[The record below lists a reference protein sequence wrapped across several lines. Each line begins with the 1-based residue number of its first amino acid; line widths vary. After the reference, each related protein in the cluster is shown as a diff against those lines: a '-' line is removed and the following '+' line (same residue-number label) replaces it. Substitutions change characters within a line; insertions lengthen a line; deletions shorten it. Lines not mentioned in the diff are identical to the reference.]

1 MNTKALRQKVLD
13 LAIHGKLVPPAYRQA
28 GKSLENIPAE
38 KEGQWFV
45 YVIECVDGSFY
56 KGFTT
61 DLIKRYKQHCAGI
74 GAEWT
79 KTHKPKQLFYWEIHY
94 SEKSAIEREKYLK
107 SGCGREWFKN
117 EVVDKPENWE
127 SATVLLEKI
136 RAEKAEKIKKGLPAG
151 RRGELKADKKDSFI
165 FTKECEFD
173 EDKLGKCSS
182 GTRHKR
188 HYEQFADGTVK
199 DIEDEI
205 PFEVPDGWAWCRL
218 GEISSELG
226 DGIHGTPEYDVN
238 GDYYFVNGNNLC
250 NGKIIIKDDTKRVS
264 QIEYNKYKKNL
275 NQNTILVSIN
285 GTLGNIAFYNKE
297 NIILGKSACYF
308 NLFEKQFKDFMFFLL
323 SSEYFKKYASENAT
337 GSTIKNVSLKT
348 MRDFLVPL
356 PTLNE
361 QKKIVS
367 AIKTIFNQITIIEND
382 KTDLQEII
390 KQTKSKILD
399 LAIHG
404 KLVPQDPIDE
414 PAEELLK
421 RIATSDNRPYKKIE
435 EEEPYELPSNWS
447 WCYLCDI
454 CSKIKRGKSPKYT
467 DKSTIM
473 AFAQKCNQKDGPTSL
488 EKALYIDESSLKKYQ
503 EDEKMQFNDIVI
515 NSTGTGT
522 LGRVGI
528 FNCPIP
534 DDVNAVYPD
543 SHVTTVRILPEI
555 DKLYCYYFIK
565 NKQSYLETMGEGST
579 NQKELKPDTISS
591 LYFPLPPYSEQ
602 LRIVS
607 KIEELFSDLDS
618 ISSNLE

>member
-205 PFEVPDGWAWCRL
+205 PFDVPEGWAWCRL

-404 KLVPQDPIDE
+404 KLVPQDPNDE

-421 RIATSDNRPYKKIE
+421 LIATSDNRPYEKIE
-435 EEEPYELPSNWS
+435 EGDIPFEIPPSWKWTTIKNIVNYIGDGDWIESKDQSDKGIRLIQTGNIGFGTFKDKEGKYHYISENTFSRLGCNEIFEGDILISRLPEP
-447 WCYLCDI
+447 
-454 CSKIKRGKSPKYT
+454 
-467 DKSTIM
+467 
-473 AFAQKCNQKDGPTSL
+473 
-488 EKALYIDESSLKKYQ
+488 
-503 EDEKMQFNDIVI
+503 V
-515 NSTGTGT
+515 
-522 LGRVGI
+522 GRA
-528 FNCPIP
+528 C
-534 DDVNAVYPD
+534 
-543 SHVTTVRILPEI
+543 ILPKVPERMI
-555 DKLYCYYFIK
+555 TAVDCTIIRLNEKLF
-565 NKQSYLETMGEGST
+565 
-579 NQKELKPDTISS
+579 QKELFVYYTISNKY
-591 LYFPLPPYSEQ
+591 LELIKENCTGTTR
-602 LRIVS
+602 LRIS
-607 KIEELFSDLDS
+607 R
-618 ISSNLE
+618 SNLEKIFIPIPPLNEQKRILNRIKKLFETLDEIVLNLV

>member
-127 SATVLLEKI
+127 RATVLLEKI

-404 KLVPQDPIDE
+404 KLVPQDPNDE

-421 RIATSDNRPYKKIE
+421 RIATSDNRPYEKVDEEPFEIPDSWKWVKLNDLAEIARGGSPRPIQDYITEDKDGINWIKIGDTIE
-435 EEEPYELPSNWS
+435 ESKYITSAKE
-447 WCYLCDI
+447 
-454 CSKIKRGKSPKYT
+454 KIKPEGKKHSRFVHAGDFLLTNSMSFGRPYILKI
-467 DKSTIM
+467 DGCIHDGWLV
-473 AFAQKCNQKDGPTSL
+473 FANIKECLLQDYL
-488 EKALYIDESSLKKYQ
+488 YYALSSAYIY
-503 EDEKMQFNDIVI
+503 
-515 NSTGTGT
+515 
-522 LGRVGI
+522 
-528 FNCPIP
+528 
-534 DDVNAVYPD
+534 
-543 SHVTTVRILPEI
+543 
-555 DKLYCYYFIK
+555 
-565 NKQSYLETMGEGST
+565 ETFSNVAAGST
-579 NQKELKPDTISS
+579 VKNLKSDTVKQVD
-591 LYFPLPPYSEQ
+591 FPLPPLSEQ
-602 LRIVS
+602 KRIVEA
-607 KIEELFSDLDS
+607 IENMYEVLDQ
-618 ISSNLE
+618 IQNNLV

>member
-404 KLVPQDPIDE
+404 KLVPQDPNDE

-421 RIATSDNRPYKKIE
+421 RIATSDNRPYEKVD
-435 EEEPYELPSNWS
+435 EEPFEIPDSWKWVKLNDLAEIARGGSPRPIQDYITEDKDGINWIKIGDTIAES
-447 WCYLCDI
+447 KYI
-454 CSKIKRGKSPKYT
+454 TSAKEKIKPEGKKHSRFVHAGDFLLTNSMSFGRPYILKI
-467 DKSTIM
+467 DGCIHDGWLV
-473 AFAQKCNQKDGPTSL
+473 FANIKEYLLQDYL
-488 EKALYIDESSLKKYQ
+488 YYALSSAYIYENFS
-503 EDEKMQFNDIVI
+503 NV
-515 NSTGTGT
+515 
-522 LGRVGI
+522 
-528 FNCPIP
+528 
-534 DDVNAVYPD
+534 AA
-543 SHVTTVRILPEI
+543 
-555 DKLYCYYFIK
+555 
-565 NKQSYLETMGEGST
+565 GST
-579 NQKELKPDTISS
+579 VKNLKSDTVKQVD
-591 LYFPLPPYSEQ
+591 FPLPPLSEQ
-602 LRIVS
+602 KRIVEA
-607 KIEELFSDLDS
+607 IENMYEVLDQ
-618 ISSNLE
+618 IQNNLV

>member
-165 FTKECEFD
+165 FTKECEFN

-205 PFEVPDGWAWCRL
+205 PFEVPEGWAWCRL
-218 GEISSELG
+218 GELFYHTTGKALKKLNNKGSLRKYITTSNLYWNKFDFTEVREMYFTDDELDKCTITKG
-226 DGIHGTPEYDVN
+226 DLV
-238 GDYYFVNGNNLC
+238 LC
-250 NGKIIIKDDTKRVS
+250 NGGDVGRAAIWNFDEEICYQNHVSRLRPKITEINNKLYLYLLMFYKEQGMLNGKGVGITSLSANDLLSGLFPVPPINEQNQIVIKIENIFS
-264 QIEYNKYKKNL
+264 QIDYIDENK
-275 NQNTILVSIN
+275 S
-285 GTLGNIAFYNKE
+285 
-297 NIILGKSACYF
+297 
-308 NLFEKQFKDFMFFLL
+308 
-323 SSEYFKKYASENAT
+323 
-337 GSTIKNVSLKT
+337 
-348 MRDFLVPL
+348 
-356 PTLNE
+356 
-361 QKKIVS
+361 
-367 AIKTIFNQITIIEND
+367 
-382 KTDLQEII
+382 DLQTAI

-404 KLVPQDPIDE
+404 KLVPQDPNDE

-421 RIATSDNRPYKKIE
+421 RIATSDNRPYEKVDE
-435 EEEPYELPSNWS
+435 EIDYEIPKNW
-447 WCYLCDI
+447 CLC
-454 CSKIKRGKSPKYT
+454 KIKDVCSVIMGQSPAGEAVSDDKNGIEFHQGKICFGKKYLEESSSFTRHITKIAPKDSVLLCVRAPVGIVNITEREICIGRGLCAVIPKY
-467 DKSTIM
+467 
-473 AFAQKCNQKDGPTSL
+473 
-488 EKALYIDESSLKKYQ
+488 E
-503 EDEKMQFNDIVI
+503 I
-515 NSTGTGT
+515 NSDFWFYWLQSLQSDFEQKATGTT
-522 LGRVGI
+522 FRAI
-528 FNCPIP
+528 SI
-534 DDVNAVYPD
+534 DV
-543 SHVTTVRILPEI
+543 
-555 DKLYCYYFIK
+555 IK
-565 NKQSYLETMGEGST
+565 NQFVAIPPHEEQNRIVNKI
-579 NQKELKPDTISS
+579 NEL
-591 LYFPLPPYSEQ
+591 YEQ
-602 LRIVS
+602 LDKIV
-607 KIEELFSDLDS
+607 L
-618 ISSNLE
+618 NLV

>member
-13 LAIHGKLVPPAYRQA
+13 LAIHGKLVPQNP
-28 GKSLENIPAE
+28 N
-38 KEGQWFV
+38 
-45 YVIECVDGSFY
+45 D
-56 KGFTT
+56 
-61 DLIKRYKQHCAGI
+61 
-74 GAEWT
+74 
-79 KTHKPKQLFYWEIHY
+79 
-94 SEKSAIEREKYLK
+94 
-107 SGCGREWFKN
+107 
-117 EVVDKPENWE
+117 E

-136 RAEKAEKIKKGLPAG
+136 RAEKAEKIKK
-151 RRGELKADKKDSFI
+151 GELKADKKDSFI

-404 KLVPQDPIDE
+404 KLVPQDPNDE

-421 RIATSDNRPYKKIE
+421 RIATSDNRPYEKIE
-435 EEEPYELPSNWS
+435 EGDIPFEIPPSWKWTTIKNIVNYIGDGDW
-447 WCYLCDI
+447 I
-454 CSKIKRGKSPKYT
+454 ESKDQSDKGIRLIQTGNIGFGTFKDKEGKYH
-467 DKSTIM
+467 
-473 AFAQKCNQKDGPTSL
+473 
-488 EKALYIDESSLKKYQ
+488 YISENTFSSLGCN
-503 EDEKMQFNDIVI
+503 EIFEGDILISRLPEPV
-515 NSTGTGT
+515 
-522 LGRVGI
+522 GRA
-528 FNCPIP
+528 C
-534 DDVNAVYPD
+534 
-543 SHVTTVRILPEI
+543 ILPKVPERMI
-555 DKLYCYYFIK
+555 TAVDCTIIRLNEELF
-565 NKQSYLETMGEGST
+565 
-579 NQKELKPDTISS
+579 QKELFVYYTISNKY
-591 LYFPLPPYSEQ
+591 LELIKENCTGTTR
-602 LRIVS
+602 LRIS
-607 KIEELFSDLDS
+607 R
-618 ISSNLE
+618 SNLEKIFIPIPPLNEQKRILNRIKKLFETLDEIVLNLV